1 MRVLSIALILSTL
14 GSWADNHDNN
24 NSSRFD
30 FGPFDKCEMN
40 LSGGPLSQSQ
50 MDDFSF
56 LSKGLDTI
64 YDTKIKAF
72 NAEDRQIFIRNALE
86 IFNRELKFSRLFM
99 RDRGTNTLTDAA
111 KNYAQKVFGTQLLD
125 QQHFL
130 VAMIYW
136 FEVLTNDNEVPKELI
151 QEIFTSMVSTYWD
164 WQSNLGPTKYS
175 LVMQAAYALTHELH
189 ERFDDY
195 IFGDDKFLLE
205 IWEKLYLEYS
215 TIEDDGIYGHEY
227 FINRLFSELFNDQY
241 PFKDK
246 LRSLE
251 SGTTY
256 TIFANYIN
264 IRIRNMNDA
273 QRKLLN
279 LSPKIK
285 ETHCRLFRGQKVLA
299 ELLSQNFS
307 KPEESIWKFTVVF
320 GNPDSE
326 KFKKLSQG
334 DLAACPKGLSLEV
347 EGIPEGFLNSLH
359 P

>member
-1 MRVLSIALILSTL
+1 MRALSLILTL
-14 GSWADNHDNN
+14 SCLVTWADNQDTNS
-24 NSSRFD
+24 SSRFD

-40 LSGGPLSQSQ
+40 LSGGPLSQAQ

-64 YDTKIKAF
+64 YETKIKAF
-72 NAEDRQIFIRNALE
+72 NIEDRQIFIRNALE

-99 RDRGTNTLTDAA
+99 RDRGTNTISDGA

-136 FEVLTNDNEVPKELI
+136 LEVLTNDSKLPKELV
-151 QEIFTSMVSTYWD
+151 QEVFMSMLSTYWD
-164 WQSNLGPTKYS
+164 WQGHLGPTKYS

-195 IFGDDKFLLE
+195 IFSDQKFLLE
-205 IWEKLYLEYS
+205 VWEKFYPEYS
-215 TIEDDGIYGHEY
+215 IIEDNGIYGHEY

-241 PFKDK
+241 PFNTTNF
-246 LRSLE
+246 SLE

-256 TIFANYIN
+256 TIFANFIN
-264 IRIRNMNDA
+264 IRIRNLNEE
-273 QRKLLN
+273 QRKLLKIA
-279 LSPKIK
+279 PKIK

-299 ELLSQNFS
+299 ELVSQNFS
-307 KPEESIWKFTVVF
+307 KPEESIWRFTVVF

-326 KFKKLSQG
+326 KIKNLSQG
-334 DLAACPKGLSLEV
+334 EFAACPKALALEV
-347 EGIPEGFLNSLH
+347 TGIPEGFINSLH